1 MFEASN
7 ISPISAQYKFAKK
20 AAKRVA
26 LLFRAVCVLKAHL
39 NVSGQLRIGGGR
51 PSGALVGTANELSL
65 VKMSMRRVGDL
76 EGALAGGGTD
86 GDSMHCERAQRFLK
100 FGRDDVGCTRKY
112 SQARRCKLG
121 VASG

>member
-1 MFEASN
+1 VFE
-7 ISPISAQYKFAKK
+7 

-51 PSGALVGTANELSL
+51 SSGALIGTANELSR
-65 VKMSMRRVGDL
+65 VEMSMRRVGDSK
-76 EGALAGGGTD
+76 GALAGGETD
-86 GDSMHCERAQRFLK
+86 GYSMHRERAQSFPIFR
-100 FGRDDVGCTRKY
+100 RDDVGCARGY
-112 SQARRCKLG
+112 SRARRCELD